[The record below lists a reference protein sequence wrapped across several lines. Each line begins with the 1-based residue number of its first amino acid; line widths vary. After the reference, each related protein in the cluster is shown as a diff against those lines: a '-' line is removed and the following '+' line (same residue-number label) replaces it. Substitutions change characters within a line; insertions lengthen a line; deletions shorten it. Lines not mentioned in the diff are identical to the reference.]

1 MMLMQRNS
9 SMQQMNNIDS
19 FRKDSSTPF
28 PHIIIDD
35 FFDEDYYR
43 KLLSVIH
50 EDTSEPLHL
59 PDEPCY
65 PDQQH
70 IVDIKTITQNSS
82 FWEDFIK
89 KMSSEIMLQYVTDTM
104 DLEGS
109 INSIAYTIHKDKK
122 GFSRGEHDDIKSW
135 NKEMVSL
142 QIYCPTNNDL
152 EHTGT
157 WLGTAGEDTT
167 HIDFI
172 PNRAWMFKSKVGLN
186 SNHYVKRIQEDTT
199 DRNSIIM
206 KYCVQK

>member
-1 MMLMQRNS
+1 MQR
-9 SMQQMNNIDS
+9 MNNIDS
-19 FRKDSSTPF
+19 FRKDSITPF

-43 KLLSVIH
+43 KLVNVIH

-70 IVDIKTITQNSS
+70 IVDISKTTQNSS
-82 FWEDFIK
+82 FWEGFMQ
-89 KMSSEIMLQYVTDTM
+89 KMSSEAMLQYLTDVC
-104 DLEGS
+104 DLQYS
-109 INSIAYTIHKDKK
+109 INNIAYTIHKDKK
-122 GFSRGEHDDIKSW
+122 GFWRGQHNDIKSW

-157 WLGTAGEDTT
+157 WLGEEGDESTQIE
-167 HIDFI
+167 FI
-172 PNRAWMFKSKVGLN
+172 PNRAWIFKS
-186 SNHYVKRIQEDTT
+186 SEYSIHRVKPIEEDTT
-199 DRNSIIM
+199 DRNSILI

>member
-1 MMLMQRNS
+1 
-9 SMQQMNNIDS
+9 
-19 FRKDSSTPF
+19 
-28 PHIIIDD
+28 
-35 FFDEDYYR
+35 
-43 KLLSVIH
+43 
-50 EDTSEPLHL
+50 
-59 PDEPCY
+59 CY